1 MVWQGPGHR
10 VILAEEP
17 GFPGFC
23 RVVWDAHVGEMS
35 DLAVADAQRLM
46 ATVLKVE
53 RVLRQFLLPD
63 KINLASLGNVV
74 PHLHW
79 HVVPRWTTDSH
90 FPDPVWSSPQRESV
104 PRAIDR
110 ASLTAALRQALEAAV
125 DAKDAFTP

>member
-1 MVWQGPGHR
+1 MVWKGPGHR

-17 GFPGFC
+17 RFPGFC

-35 DLAVADAQRLM
+35 DLDVADAQRLM
-46 ATVLKVE
+46 ATVLTVE
-53 RVLRQFLLPD
+53 RVLRRCVRPD

-79 HVVPRWTTDSH
+79 HVVPRWATDSH

-110 ASLTAALRQALEAAV
+110 VALTAALRQALQESMS
-125 DAKDAFTP
+125 AKDDCIP